1 MDPKSDRDRLDDF
14 SDEER
19 QRYSRHFL
27 LPEVGVAGQE
37 KLRRARVLCVGA
49 GGLGSPLALYLSAA
63 GIGTLGLVDFD
74 RVDTTNLHRQVLYGT
89 NDVGRWKLDAAQQR
103 IESMNPHV
111 TVVSHAARLTAANAL
126 EILRDYDVVADGTD
140 NFGARYLV
148 NDASVVLGKPNVY
161 ASVYRFEG
169 QVSVFWAGHGPCYRC
184 LYPDPPE
191 PGLVP
196 SCAEGGVL
204 GVLPGL
210 VGLIQ
215 ATEVLKLL
223 LRIGEPLI
231 GRLLLVDALGMKF
244 REVKLRRN
252 PDCRRC
258 GAGANPSLGD
268 EAGEPC
274 AVPSGSQGAIPTI
287 TGSELMRRLALPAP
301 PVLIDVREP
310 DEVARGK
317 LPNALTFPLG
327 TLDQRLDLL
336 PRSMEIVVYCQSGL
350 RSARATGRLLQE
362 GFPNVR
368 NLAGGMELWIR
379 LGGSIVSEPD

>member
-1 MDPKSDRDRLDDF
+1 MDPKSDQDRLDDF

-27 LPEVGVAGQE
+27 LPEVGVGGQE

-63 GIGTLGLVDFD
+63 GVGTLGLVDFD

-89 NDVGRWKLDAAQQR
+89 NDVGRLKLDAARER

-111 TVVSHAARLTAANAL
+111 TVVPHAARLTAANAL

-244 REVKLRRN
+244 REVRLRRN

-258 GAGANPSLGD
+258 GAGADPLLRD
-268 EAGEPC
+268 EAEELC
-274 AVPSGSQGAIPTI
+274 AVPSEAVPTI

-310 DEVARGK
+310 HEVARGR

-327 TLDQRLDLL
+327 TLDQRLELL
-336 PRSMEIVVYCQSGL
+336 PRSREIVVYCQSGM
-350 RSARATGRLLQE
+350 RSARATVHLLNG

-368 NLAGGMELWIR
+368 NLTGGMELWIR
-379 LGGSIVSEPD
+379 SGGEVVSEPE